1 MIAKPINIVDL
12 PKASQKGWPWTEEI
26 NSFADLSV
34 NELDWP
40 RISIVTPSFNQ
51 AQYLEVTI
59 RSVLLQGYPNLEYI
73 IIDGGSTDGSVEII
87 KKYEPWLTYW
97 ESKKDGGQAA
107 AINKGMNHATGEI
120 RAWLNSD
127 DYYLPGTLLLVG
139 KAFQNKLIEWITG
152 LVIYGDE
159 EGLKEDRYSAK
170 FRNQMHA
177 PIFRNETVPYSEIFQ
192 PATFW
197 VRRMWDQ
204 IGGLDESFNYCMDRM
219 FWFQA
224 YAQGFKLTQIEHN
237 FAVFRLHS
245 ESKTV
250 DKKPLFELER
260 ARIHF
265 KLLLKPGF
273 VFAENLKQAV
283 LHLKNA
289 TFGLCDYYIKKG
301 KLLSATAWLFL
312 GFFLS
317 PKSIRRRLYSIRT
330 ILDAWKTQRTNAI
343 G

>member
-1 MIAKPINIVDL
+1 MQANLINVIDL
-12 PKASQKGWPWTEEI
+12 PKPSQKGWPWTEEI

-51 AQYLEVTI
+51 AQYLEETI

-97 ESKKDGGQAA
+97 ESKNDNGQAA

-127 DYYLPGTLLLVG
+127 DYYLPGTLQLVG
-139 KAFQNKLIEWITG
+139 KSFQNDSIEWISG
-152 LVIYGDE
+152 LVIYGDQD
-159 EGLKEDRYSAK
+159 GLEEDRNSSTFK
-170 FRNQMHA
+170 NQLHA

-197 VRRMWDQ
+197 ARRMWDQ

-265 KLLLKPGF
+265 KLLFKSRF
-273 VFAENLKQAV
+273 VLAENLKQGL

-301 KLLSATAWLFL
+301 NLFRATEWLLLGFLLS
-312 GFFLS
+312 
-317 PKSIRRRLYSIRT
+317 PNSIRRRLYTIKI
-330 ILDAWKTQRTNAI
+330 ILDARKTQRTNAI